1 VRIGVLN
8 LGRHLVGARLT
19 AGSANRTLKIGTT
32 RHRGLRRHMEAKQTD
47 QAIQKLR
54 ESATD
59 AATDPADRRAAAE
72 LLAEAGAVA
81 DAVPALILA
90 GRDLMDAGDVE
101 EARACFVRAFALDPK
116 NYDALFEVGRADL
129 AEGHREDALA
139 KFVEVLRKTNLRHL
153 PALFETGCLYE
164 GLGKF
169 DEAILAFKRIVE
181 RDKTHMEG
189 LEHLGR
195 VHQAK
200 NLKPDAVHYY
210 NLAADAA
217 FDAERF
223 ADAKRCNNAALALDV
238 DNAKAKAM
246 QAALK
251 NLGGEEAAKPAP
263 KAQEKTAAA
272 APKAAPPHVAMAPP
286 ATPANPVAAP
296 APQAAPTPA
305 PAPQAAPT
313 PAPRP
318 APAPAPVPAAAAP
331 PAPASVAAPHIVP
344 NPLTA
349 EVFLLE
355 QQSEAMSRLAQ
366 AQSEVAQTYKKRLA
380 MEEEIKTAKAA
391 LEALEADRASVESS
405 LRELESSVAAAA
417 KAKAA
422 EDSALAQ
429 LSTNIQQVREELDA
443 LSSLPTDIESIKA
456 KCGVV
461 SAQIAKA
468 NEVLAASQAR
478 ADKVVAE
485 AGAVETT
492 VKDLQSKFAAARQ
505 GADAV
510 ENQLVGLLEQ
520 TRGAHAAAKGAVG
533 QVADMKAAIAA
544 LETLSAQ
551 LDTARVQLEAESKRI
566 ESKQADT
573 AAALQRVEA
582 IRASRG
588 AETSNGAATAATN
601 SAAAAASSAAGAAAK
616 KTNGVARGPAA
627 TDVSALIAEGDA
639 LRSARNA
646 AGAREKYK
654 AAIALDPANSG
665 ARYRLGLALSDL
677 GKSEDALTMLRPLG
691 VDKEYGVLAQ
701 TAVAEV
707 LRARGELDGAEAQLS
722 KALEATGYPEEHY
735 RHALYSLAGL
745 HESKGDADSLGLALW
760 SYEEILA
767 GDPAYADV
775 AKRVEKI
782 KAALATPSARN
793 GAK

>member
-1 VRIGVLN
+1 
-8 LGRHLVGARLT
+8 
-19 AGSANRTLKIGTT
+19 
-32 RHRGLRRHMEAKQTD
+32 MEPKQND
-47 QAIQKLR
+47 QALQKLR

-59 AATDPADRRAAAE
+59 AGTDPADRRAAAE
-72 LLAEAGAVA
+72 LLAEAGAIA

-90 GRDLMDAGDVE
+90 GRDLMDAGDVDD
-101 EARACFVRAFALDPK
+101 ARACFVRAFALDPK
-116 NYDALFEVGRADL
+116 NFDALFEVGRVDL

-223 ADAKRCNNAALALDV
+223 ADARRCANAALALDA

-251 NLGGEEAAKPAP
+251 DVGGSDAAKPAP
-263 KAQEKTAAA
+263 KAQEKKATAAPAVAKAA
-272 APKAAPPHVAMAPP
+272 APPQAAPAPQ
-286 ATPANPVAAP
+286 ATPAKPAPAQAPAAAAAP
-296 APQAAPTPA
+296 APQAAPTP
-305 PAPQAAPT
+305 
-313 PAPRP
+313 RP
-318 APAPAPVPAAAAP
+318 APAPAPAPTAAP
-331 PAPASVAAPHIVP
+331 APVPAPAPAPAPHTAP

-380 MEEEIKTAKAA
+380 MEEEIKAAKAA

-405 LRELESSVAAAA
+405 LSELESRVAAAT
-417 KAKAA
+417 KAKDA
-422 EDSALAQ
+422 EDAALEQ
-429 LSTNIQQVREELDA
+429 LSSNIQKVRDELAA
-443 LSSLPTDIESIKA
+443 LSSLPADIESIKA
-456 KCGVV
+456 KCGLV
-461 SAQIAKA
+461 SGQIAKA

-478 ADKVVAE
+478 ADNVVAE
-485 AGAVETT
+485 AGAVEATI
-492 VKDLQSKFAAARQ
+492 KELQSKFAAARQ

-510 ENQLVGLLEQ
+510 EHQLVGLLEQ

-544 LETLSAQ
+544 LEALSAQ
-551 LDTARVQLEAESKRI
+551 LDTARVQLESESKRI
-566 ESKQADT
+566 ETKQADT

-588 AETSNGAATAATN
+588 AESSNGVAATAAAN
-601 SAAAAASSAAGAAAK
+601 SAAAGAANAAAK
-616 KTNGVARGPAA
+616 KTNGAARGPAA
-627 TDVSALIAEGDA
+627 TDASALIGEGDA
-639 LRSARNA
+639 LRAARNA
-646 AGAREKYK
+646 AGASEKYK

-745 HESKGDADSLGLALW
+745 HESKGDPDSLGLALW

>member
-1 VRIGVLN
+1 
-8 LGRHLVGARLT
+8 
-19 AGSANRTLKIGTT
+19 
-32 RHRGLRRHMEAKQTD
+32 MEAKQND
-47 QAIQKLR
+47 QALQKLR

-59 AATDPADRRAAAE
+59 AGTDPADRRAAAE

-81 DAVPALILA
+81 DAVPALLLA
-90 GRDLMDAGDVE
+90 GRDLMDAGDIE
-101 EARACFVRAFALDPK
+101 DARACFVRAFALDPK

-169 DEAILAFKRIVE
+169 DEAVLAFKRIVE

-217 FDAERF
+217 FTADRFSDAR
-223 ADAKRCNNAALALDV
+223 RCANAALALDA

-246 QAALK
+246 QAAVK

-263 KAQEKTAAA
+263 KAQEKTAPPAPAIAKAAA
-272 APKAAPPHVAMAPP
+272 AP
-286 ATPANPVAAP
+286 
-296 APQAAPTPA
+296 PQAAPAATAARPA
-305 PAPQAAPT
+305 PAPQAAPA

-318 APAPAPVPAAAAP
+318 AAAPAPVAAQAPAPQAAPAPVPQ
-331 PAPASVAAPHIVP
+331 PAPAPQAAPAPQPAPSLAPHAVP

-380 MEEEIKTAKAA
+380 MEEEITAAKAA

-405 LRELESSVAAAA
+405 LRELENRVAAAT

-422 EDSALAQ
+422 EDAALAQ
-429 LSTNIQQVREELDA
+429 LSPNIQKVREELA
-443 LSSLPTDIESIKA
+443 TLSSLPADIESIKA
-456 KCGVV
+456 KCGAV
-461 SAQIAKA
+461 SGQIAKA

-492 VKDLQSKFAAARQ
+492 VKELQSKFAAARQ

-510 ENQLVGLLEQ
+510 ENQLIGLLEQ

-533 QVADMKAAIAA
+533 QVGDMKAAITA
-544 LETLSAQ
+544 LEALSAQ

-566 ESKQADT
+566 EAKQADT

-582 IRASRG
+582 IRAARS
-588 AETSNGAATAATN
+588 AETAHGASAPAATN
-601 SAAAAASSAAGAAAK
+601 SNAPTSIHAANAAAK
-616 KTNGVARGPAA
+616 KTNGAARGPAA
-627 TDVSALIAEGDA
+627 TEASALIAEGDS

-646 AGAREKYK
+646 AGASDKYK
-654 AAIALDPANSG
+654 AAIALDSANAG

-677 GKSEDALTMLRPLG
+677 GKSEEALTMLRPLG
-691 VDKEYGVLAQ
+691 ADKEYGVLAQ
-701 TAVAEV
+701 TAVAEA

-745 HESKGDADSLGLALW
+745 HESKGDPDSLGLALW
-760 SYEEILA
+760 SYEEIFA
-767 GDPAYADV
+767 GDPSYADV
-775 AKRVEKI
+775 AKRIEKI